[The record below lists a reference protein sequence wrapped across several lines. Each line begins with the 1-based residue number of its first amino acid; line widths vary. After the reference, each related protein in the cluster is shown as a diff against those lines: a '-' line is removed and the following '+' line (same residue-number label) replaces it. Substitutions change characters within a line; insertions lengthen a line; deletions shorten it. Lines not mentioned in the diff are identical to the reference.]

1 MRAHEG
7 LMSFANALSIPAIG
21 RFLESLLPDFV
32 LAFTFFTALSYAV
45 LGKRFDHQKP
55 AVAMSA
61 AVGLA
66 LAIGLVSWEYQRGW
80 SVRNLGPI
88 AIGFA
93 VILLAM
99 IMFQGIRQTGG
110 SWAGAGIAFGAS
122 ILVAW
127 VLGFDWPI
135 ASEIVQTLAIVGL
148 IVGIVAFLVHAHGH
162 GPRGG
167 FLPPSRE
174 NDVADI
180 RHDMR
185 DLSEDRHVGERIHG
199 ALFGLRRQ
207 TDEFAEHPKEGPNIL
222 VQLRRML
229 PAEGWLTERLAR
241 LRKRAHHL
249 REGHATRIDELRHI
263 IRKLPPAARMKASR
277 ELSARYHEL
286 HLDKR
291 LERLDTA
298 VAENERRVKSLTM
311 EAQQATAQYNHRRLA
326 ELIEDAEK
334 LQAHNEKLFRTIDRT
349 ERKLVGIAEDLAKGY
364 SERGTR

>member
-1 MRAHEG
+1 
-7 LMSFANALSIPAIG
+7 MSFANTFSMPAI
-21 RFLESLLPDFV
+21 RPLLESLLPDFV

-45 LGKRFDHQKP
+45 LGRRFDHQRP

-148 IVGIVAFLVHAHGH
+148 IVGIVAFLVHMHGR
-162 GPRGG
+162 GPPGH
-167 FLPPSRE
+167 FIPTSVQPEL
-174 NDVADI
+174 ADM

-185 DLSEDRHVGERIHG
+185 DLYEDRHVGEKIHG
-199 ALFGLRRQ
+199 ALFGLRKE
-207 TDEFAEHPKEGPNIL
+207 TDVFVEHPQEGAKIL
-222 VQLRRML
+222 HQLRRVL

-241 LRKRAHHL
+241 VRERAHHV
-249 REGHATRIDELRHI
+249 RKGHAARIDELRHI
-263 IRKLPPAARMKASR
+263 IKRLPVAARKKASR
-277 ELSARYHEL
+277 ELSARYDEL
-286 HLDKR
+286 HFDKR
-291 LERLDTA
+291 LERLDKA
-298 VAENERRVKSLTM
+298 VAENERRIKELTL
-311 EAQQATAQYNHRRLA
+311 EAQQATSRYDYRRLA
-326 ELIEDAEK
+326 ELLEDAEK
-334 LQAHNEKLFRTIDRT
+334 LQTHNEKLFKTIDRT
-349 ERKLVGIAEDLAKGY
+349 ERKLVRIAEDLAKEY
-364 SERGTR
+364 SEGGSG